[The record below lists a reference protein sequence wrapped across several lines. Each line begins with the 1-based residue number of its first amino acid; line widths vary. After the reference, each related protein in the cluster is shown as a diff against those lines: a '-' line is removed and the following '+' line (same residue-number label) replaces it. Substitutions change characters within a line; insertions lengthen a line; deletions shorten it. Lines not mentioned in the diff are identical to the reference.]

1 MGGAVGVEAQG
12 RRQVGGP
19 RAEGLGKAVVGF
31 LEVVAQGLGP

>member
-19 RAEGLGKAVVGF
+19 RARGLGKAVVGF
-31 LEVVAQGLGP
+31 LEEVAQGLGP